1 MKLGGGN
8 RLWKPVE
15 LYGLAIRKSVKSAKK
30 AAAKDLSCQ
39 FCGEIVR
46 ADKLSVH
53 EMNHVRG
60 GAVHACNF
68 CGKKF
73 PYKAYLQHV
82 RAHKKLLAFGRPPK
96 KRCHICSGMYADP
109 YTLKMHIKRMHK
121 ERERFKC
128 PTCGKTFAEQRF
140 LNRHE
145 TLHTKSFPF
154 NCATCGKGYNV
165 KCALEYHEDTVHTK
179 VRRYVCQVT
188 GCNEA
193 FYVNLYLRR
202 HLEKAHPRLAAGT

>member
-1 MKLGGGN
+1 MHLQNHHKQ
-8 RLWKPVE
+8 E
-15 LYGLAIRKSVKSAKK
+15 SAKK

-39 FCGEIVR
+39 FCGETVK
-46 ADKLSVH
+46 ADMLSKH
-53 EMNHVRG
+53 EMSHVRG
-60 GAVHACNF
+60 DALHACNF
-68 CGKKF
+68 CGKKL
-73 PYKAYLQHV
+73 PYKTYVRHV
-82 RAHKKLLAFGRPPK
+82 AAHKKVIAFGRPPK
-96 KRCHICSGMYADP
+96 KRCHICLKMYADL
-109 YTLKMHIKRMHK
+109 TMHIERVHK

-128 PTCGKTFAEQRF
+128 NTCGKTFAERRF

-179 VRRYVCQVT
+179 VKRYVCPEL

-202 HLEKAHPRLAAGT
+202 HLKRAHPWLLAGMSTV